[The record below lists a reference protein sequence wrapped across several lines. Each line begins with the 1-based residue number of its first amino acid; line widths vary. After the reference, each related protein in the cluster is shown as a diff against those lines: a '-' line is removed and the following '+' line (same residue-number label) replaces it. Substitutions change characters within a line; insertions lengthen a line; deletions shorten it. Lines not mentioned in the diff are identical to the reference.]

1 MADMKI
7 PGSLPAPVQRPQGGA
22 RAEAIRN
29 AQKAFFDAAL
39 NQAQAQAPKPQP
51 AAAQARS
58 AQGVAAPAQPPSAE
72 PQRFLRPGSRLDI
85 KV

>member
-7 PGSLPAPVQRPQGGA
+7 PSGGSQLPAVRPANPA
-22 RAEAIRN
+22 RTEALRA
-29 AQKAFFDAAL
+29 AQKAFFDAAM
-39 NQAQAQAPKPQP
+39 NQAPAPAVQPKAQPATAALAP
-51 AAAQARS
+51 AAAS
-58 AQGVAAPAQPPSAE
+58 ADQ